1 MTQQLEITT
10 MAAVHS
16 FVCFILVILS
26 IVVLI
31 PTSSGLLT
39 PDYYNKTCPGA
50 LDAVR
55 SIVKQRIA
63 NEARYGA
70 SLLRLHFHDC
80 FVNGCDGSV
89 LLADTPTFTGE
100 QSADPN
106 IKSLRGFN
114 VVAEIKAYLN
124 FLCGG
129 SVVSCADILA
139 IAARDS
145 INILGGPFYEVLL
158 GRVDS
163 LTASMDDANKDLPSS
178 FSDFAGLLANF
189 QSHGLDLQDLVA
201 LSGAHTIG
209 LAKCSLY
216 RPRIYGDTDINSNF
230 AAGLKK
236 VCPIDHGGSHRS
248 PLDATTN
255 IFDTVYYKE
264 LTQQKGLLHSD
275 QELFSGG
282 NRQSADLVEFYSN
295 NQAAFWKDFAA
306 SMIKMGN
313 LPPASSNGQVRLD
326 CSVVNSPSPSPSPT
340 SSPNLGTPTDNPS
353 PPASVPN
360 LAPPNTGTPTDNP
373 SPPASAPNL
382 APNTGTPT
390 DNPSPTASAPNLAP
404 SNTGTP
410 TTNNPSPPTSAPNV

>member
-1 MTQQLEITT
+1 MTQRFGITT

-16 FVCFILVILS
+16 FVCFILVLAMA
-26 IVVLI
+26 VLI

-55 SIVKQRIA
+55 SIVKQRIE

-106 IKSLRGFN
+106 RKSLRAFN
-114 VVAEIKAYLN
+114 VVAEIKAFLN
-124 FLCGG
+124 FFCGAN
-129 SVVSCADILA
+129 VVSCADILA

-145 INILGGPFYEVLL
+145 INLLGGPWYEVLL
-158 GRVDS
+158 GRLDS
-163 LTASMDDANKDLPSS
+163 LTASFDAANQDLPSS
-178 FSDFAGLLANF
+178 FSNFAGLLANF
-189 QSHGLDLQDLVA
+189 KSHGLDLQDLVA

-209 LAKCSLY
+209 LAKCTLF
-216 RPRIYGDTDINSNF
+216 RPRIYGDTDINSSF
-230 AAGLKK
+230 AAGLQK

-255 IFDTVYYKE
+255 TFDTVYYAE
-264 LTQQKGLLHSD
+264 LMQQKGLLHSD

-282 NRQSADLVEFYSN
+282 NNQSAALVALYSN
-295 NQAAFWKDFAA
+295 NQTAFWEAFAA

-313 LPPASSNGQVRLD
+313 LPPASSNGQVRLN
-326 CSVVNSPSPSPSPT
+326 CSVVNT
-340 SSPNLGTPTDNPS
+340 
-353 PPASVPN
+353 
-360 LAPPNTGTPTDNP
+360 
-373 SPPASAPNL
+373 
-382 APNTGTPT
+382 
-390 DNPSPTASAPNLAP
+390 
-404 SNTGTP
+404 
-410 TTNNPSPPTSAPNV
+410 